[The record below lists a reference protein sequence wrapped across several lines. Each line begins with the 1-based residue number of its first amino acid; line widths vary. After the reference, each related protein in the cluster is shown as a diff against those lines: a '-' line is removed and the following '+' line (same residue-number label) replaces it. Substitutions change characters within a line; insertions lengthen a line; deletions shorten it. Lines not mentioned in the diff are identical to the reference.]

1 MALVESAVGVPLMT
15 PVEVFSVRPAGSA
28 GETEYETTAPPLLV
42 GMLLVIAVSLVYV
55 AGLLE
60 YLSAEGAI
68 SLTVML
74 TEAVVEPP
82 VLVAVMV

>member
-1 MALVESAVGVPLMT
+1 MT
-15 PVEVFSVRPAGSA
+15 PLTEFNVSPAGNA
-28 GETEYETTAPPLLV
+28 GKTEYETTAPPLLV
-42 GMLLVIAVSLVYV
+42 GLLAVIAVSLVYV

-82 VLVAVMV
+82 VFVAVTV